1 MEREEK
7 YWIFQNALNLLEEK
21 EGIGLNFRKKLSE
34 QLFKLILSSRPDI
47 KKYKEQISERLQ
59 QLVSEYTEETFECYN
74 SAGLMS
80 LSKKDRGPVPPV
92 PKIKTRPESEKE
104 LKKDIVDIP
113 DSRKELYIK
122 SHWEV
127 YKYDKIHKKF
137 VQKVHHKMKEVL
149 VEFYADDIMRYEGNC
164 IRSLDFDLYY
174 YAASPFVQEIYKIE
188 YDIEDGKYSV
198 LLTNDNP

>member
-1 MEREEK
+1 MEQEEK
-7 YWIFQNALNLLEEK
+7 NNIFQDMLDWLEER
-21 EGIGLNFRKKLSE
+21 GRIALDFRKKLSE
-34 QLFKLILSSRPDI
+34 QLFKLILFSRPDI

-92 PKIKTRPESEKE
+92 PKIKTRSESEKE
-104 LKKDIVDIP
+104 LKKDIIDIP

-127 YKYDKIHKKF
+127 YKYDKIHEKF
-137 VQKVHHKMKEVL
+137 VQKIYRKMKEVM

-188 YDIEDGKYSV
+188 SDIEDGKYSR
-198 LLTNDNP
+198 LLTNENQ